1 MMIRWLQSW
10 HRQRVLANAQIR
22 LEALR
27 QSALA
32 APDYMVRDHQI
43 FLANALLGDLQ
54 ARGIIGEAE
63 RRELAGA
70 WVNDY
75 IRACLPVFYREKNAA
90 AIARLGRLM
99 DQAAA

>member
-1 MMIRWLQSW
+1 MIRWLQAW
-10 HRQRVLANAQIR
+10 HRRRALARAQIQ

-27 QSALA
+27 QAALCA
-32 APDYMVRDHQI
+32 ADYMVRDHQI
-43 FLANALLGDLQ
+43 FLVNAVLGDLQ
-54 ARGIIGEAE
+54 ARGIIGEEE
-63 RRELAGA
+63 RREMSGA

-99 DQAAA
+99 YKTAA